1 MIDLYKGSN
10 EIFFF
15 FVRLNCLGILYFGKC
30 EPFSNGSAY
39 CTTINPARRN
49 HISHIFYNTPKRN
62 GCSSVSHHS
71 YAIIISYT
79 SKQIRKNVRRNVS
92 NCSIRHSSVRD
103 DKIKR
108 YPLNNRN
115 HIVRF
120 EIIKNYKMKAVEK
133 SSYKKIH
140 HQPIFRIGA
149 LFFFSVRFGR
159 GAQSSIGVG
168 MSIFYFYHFFFFYSH
183 FGSYFSQFSSFFCSV
198 SNTFLSSAQLFFT
211 RISIFNY
218 GYKKNHTQTHTVIS
232 EKKIDRNLTFCQMN
246 INASDENR
254 PQCETV
260 SCVHFALVVRSV
272 KIVHKNLM

>member
-10 EIFFF
+10 EIFF

-149 LFFFSVRFGR
+149 LF
-159 GAQSSIGVG
+159 SS
-168 MSIFYFYHFFFFYSH
+168 
-183 FGSYFSQFSSFFCSV
+183 
-198 SNTFLSSAQLFFT
+198 L
-211 RISIFNY
+211 
-218 GYKKNHTQTHTVIS
+218 
-232 EKKIDRNLTFCQMN
+232 
-246 INASDENR
+246 
-254 PQCETV
+254 
-260 SCVHFALVVRSV
+260 FALVAGLSLQLALACQFFISIISFFLFTFWFLFFSIFFFLLLCFKHFSFLRA
-272 KIVHKNLM
+272 IVFHAHFNF